1 MQNFSIPHIK
11 NVADDPV
18 FSVDGDIAMNQRYHD
33 NGFRIALTG
42 VHLSDEDSNDVK
54 IHGLEVYASNS
65 TTNFSTDQKL
75 GLEIKSKKMN
85 FVIAL
90 YHVFLKSVEIML
102 LIFFQ

>member
-1 MQNFSIPHIK
+1 MAIFL
-11 NVADDPV
+11 PV
-18 FSVDGDIAMNQRYHD
+18 YGNYA
-33 NGFRIALTG
+33 
-42 VHLSDEDSNDVK
+42 
-54 IHGLEVYASNS
+54 VYASNS